1 MKTPNTALSRR
12 EFARRAA
19 LGTAVAVSGGWRVA
33 SGETGPGSTAAQQS
47 PQAANLSPQSAAE
60 AESRYQTIL
69 QQYGD
74 RFSDAQ
80 KADIKHVCLG
90 IQQNLDKVRAYS
102 LSNGDQPALY
112 LKPLVEREKKSG
124 APPNLKLA
132 PSPGDRSA
140 PSPGDKNAPAAPTA
154 KPAASA
160 ERSGEWR
167 VASGEKSEE
176 SGNPIGA
183 GANPYKP
190 GSGKP

>member
-1 MKTPNTALSRR
+1 MKSTDAALSRR

-19 LGTAVAVSGGWRVA
+19 L
-33 SGETGPGSTAAQQS
+33 STAAVATGSAAWSTPASNLS
-47 PQAANLSPQSAAE
+47 PAGANPQTTAASAKLSPQSAAE
-60 AESRYQTIL
+60 AEARCQTIL

-90 IQQNLDKVRAYS
+90 IQENLDKVRAYS
-102 LSNGDQPALY
+102 LSDGDQPALY

-124 APPNLKLA
+124 APNVKMP
-132 PSPGDRSA
+132 
-140 PSPGDKNAPAAPTA
+140 PAAATA
-154 KPAASA
+154 KPSASA

-167 VASGEKSEE
+167 AASDEKNQE
-176 SGNPIGA
+176 SGNQVWA
-183 GANPYKP
+183 GPNQYKP